1 MFQTPPPPH
10 DHHHDH
16 DHQSHIY
23 IIITIIIS
31 NCSIFE
37 IWHVML
43 SSGYFGSRALFI
55 QSRCYLWKCS
65 LTLELKNSHWTNVFT
80 HIEKLIFEEKNSL
93 WRKYGHSRWKKN
105 TTTDIWEICS
115 HWKKKLTLDKI
126 WFYSY
131 WRNLPTHIG
140 ACKTALTHWS
150 LYFFCLFK
158 FLPFWLR
165 LLSRRHDHHDHH
177 ISFIK
182 LLFQTWNLLFFA
194 SVVGGQRFCPTSKLE
209 TKRILRKLLDFV
221 QKHIFLAH
229 MGREGDSYET
239 KSPMAGFLIF
249 RMVWVVRR
257 TQWLKC

>member
-1 MFQTPPPPH
+1 M
-10 DHHHDH
+10 
-16 DHQSHIY
+16 
-23 IIITIIIS
+23 
-31 NCSIFE
+31 
-37 IWHVML
+37 
-43 SSGYFGSRALFI
+43 
-55 QSRCYLWKCS
+55 CS
-65 LTLELKNSHWTNVFT
+65 LTLK
-80 HIEKLIFEEKNSL
+80 KLIFEEKNSL

-115 HWKKKLTLDKI
+115 HWKKTLTLDKI

-140 ACKTALTHWS
+140 ACKTALTSHWS

-209 TKRILRKLLDFV
+209 TKRILTQLLDFV
-221 QKHIFLAH
+221 QKHIFFSSH
-229 MGREGDSYET
+229 GTRRW
-239 KSPMAGFLIF
+239 FLWNKIPHGWF
-249 RMVWVVRR
+249 
-257 TQWLKC
+257 LDF